1 MLSSMSISPLLS
13 NLSPT
18 SSCSRVSSLPSLTL
32 ASPQSRIR
40 SRFFPISDATFGSR
54 STARVPA
61 SRSTTESKVLE
72 ASTASD
78 VVREFYDGINRR
90 DLGAVELLVGEDCVY
105 EDLVFSRPFVGRKAI
120 LDFFRKF
127 TESMST
133 DLQFVI
139 DDISNED
146 TLAIG
151 VTWHLEWQGRPFPF
165 SKGCSFYRLEIL
177 DGKRQIVYGRDC
189 VEPATKPGET
199 ALVLIRAVTWILQ
212 RFPQLADRL

>member
-1 MLSSMSISPLLS
+1 MWSGNSTMGSIAAILVPWSFSLEKTACMRILSSPVPLL
-13 NLSPT
+13 
-18 SSCSRVSSLPSLTL
+18 
-32 ASPQSRIR
+32 
-40 SRFFPISDATFGSR
+40 DA
-54 STARVPA
+54 
-61 SRSTTESKVLE
+61 
-72 ASTASD
+72 
-78 VVREFYDGINRR
+78 
-90 DLGAVELLVGEDCVY
+90 
-105 EDLVFSRPFVGRKAI
+105 
-120 LDFFRKF
+120 RKF